1 MTRVVVIVVMVV
13 IVVRVATR
21 PCERSHPSL
30 LAGSAYLAAP
40 INSIVYPVHGG
51 MEDWAY
57 AAS

>member
-1 MTRVVVIVVMVV
+1 MVV